1 VADNEWHQYSHL
13 TEYLDGRGVPN
24 IDEALKEIFLRPVHY
39 PFKELVSAELFKRL
53 MDSRLVR
60 PEKQLDK
67 TMIDETEEKLLSFLT
82 QVKQFSNSDGDEKAL
97 TKEIIR
103 KLTLVLRLGVID
115 DLFPQASTGEQKDV
129 LDYIKTKLSDDH
141 YTWGSLFGWLF
152 VHATGKIA
160 TLTDYEEQSR
170 TWIDEW
176 LLGRIISGSLRDF
189 GLDDASLSKAITTIK
204 LLTSRQHWFQ
214 VEIEPEKWIY
224 QVVNSLL
231 KDSEAR
237 QFLSVN
243 RHQDILWFNKEA
255 FEELLWWMVVLAVIN
270 TFSTPQ
276 PEKPDRANKIVHYY
290 HAVMQIQKAGEAS
303 KYQVEKLIELL
314 KD

>member
-1 VADNEWHQYSHL
+1 M
-13 TEYLDGRGVPN
+13 PN
-24 IDEALKEIFLRPVHY
+24 IDEALKEIFLRPIHY
-39 PFKELVSAELFKRL
+39 PFKELVSAEMFKRL

-60 PEKQLDK
+60 TERQPDQAI
-67 TMIDETEEKLLSFLT
+67 IDETEQKLLTFLT
-82 QVKQFSNSDGDEKAL
+82 QVKQFTKSDGDEKVL
-97 TKEIIR
+97 TKEIIQ
-103 KLTLVLRLGVID
+103 KLTLVLRLGSIE
-115 DLFPQASTGEQKDV
+115 DLFPQASTGKQKEV
-129 LDYIKTKLSDDH
+129 LNYIKTNLSDDH
-141 YTWGSLFGWLF
+141 CMWGSLFGWLF
-152 VHATGKIA
+152 VHATGKI
-160 TLTDYEEQSR
+160 TNLTDYEEQSR

-176 LLGRIISGSLRDF
+176 LLGRIISGSLRDS
-189 GLDDASLSKAITTIK
+189 GLDDPSLSKAVTTIK
-204 LLTSRQHWFQ
+204 LLTSQQHWFQ
-214 VEIEPEKWIY
+214 VDTEPEKWIY

-243 RHQDILWFNKEA
+243 RHQDVLWFNKEA

-276 PEKPDRANKIVHYY
+276 PEKPETVDKIVHYY

-303 KYQVEKLIELL
+303 GYQVEKLIELL